1 MLRYFLL
8 IILSISLFFACS
20 DVETLRELDAI
31 ETDAEFAF
39 PLMNSKIVMQDL
51 IENFDDQAAVLV
63 ESDGLMRFSYTG
75 DTTIRDSREIF
86 DEINAALPSLIP
98 IFDTL
103 VGFPISNSSL
113 DVDRILFKSG
123 ELQFTFFNNNS
134 NAIDITVSI
143 PEILKD
149 GEPLSQNFQVGAFG
163 DLPLSTFE
171 LGGAW
176 LIPNRDSL
184 RIQYDAK
191 IQTGEKVTV
200 TNFFML
206 PKDLDYS
213 YAEGA
218 LGSQAFESDQDT
230 LEFDYYDNWIGG
242 NVSFTKPKVTLNIIN
257 AFGFPA
263 VAMAETF
270 DILTIDDQ
278 TLPLTSNLIDD
289 GFAFNYPKLNEVG
302 AIKTTEFVFDES
314 NSNIVE
320 VINAGPNAVV
330 YDLDVVT
337 NPMSNSKGFLT
348 DSSYF
353 AYSIDAEFPLEGR
366 ISNFT
371 IIDSTEVDLSSY
383 DKIESAEFK
392 VIVENGVPLG
402 TTLQAFFIDNKG
414 NVIDPLFDATQV
426 IANPAQIDE
435 TGRVTATGD
444 GTFFIEIDAEK
455 FNRIREAA
463 YLRLESSFSSP
474 NNGKRTIKIFN
485 DQSINVR
492 VGLKIKV

>member
-8 IILSISLFFACS
+8 SISIAVILFSCS
-20 DVETLRELDAI
+20 DVETLRELNAI
-31 ETDAEFAF
+31 DTDAEFAF

-63 ESDGLMRFSYTG
+63 EPDGLLRFSYTG

-86 DEINAALPSLIP
+86 DEINAALPPLIP

-113 DVDRILFKSG
+113 EVDRILFKGG

-134 NAIDITVSI
+134 NAIDVTVFI
-143 PEILKD
+143 PEILRD
-149 GEPLSQNFQVGAFG
+149 GEPLSQSFQVGAFG
-163 DLPLSTFE
+163 DLPLSAFE
-171 LGGAW
+171 LAGAW

-184 RIQYDAK
+184 TIRYDAK
-191 IQTGEKVTV
+191 IQTGQSVTV

-230 LEFDYYDNWIGG
+230 LEFDYYDNWTGG
-242 NVSFTKPKVTLNIIN
+242 NVAFEKPKVTLNIIN

-278 TLPLTSNLIDD
+278 TLPLTSNLIDE
-289 GFAFNYPKLNEVG
+289 GFAFNYPELNEVG
-302 AIKTTEFVFDES
+302 SIKTTQFTFDEN

-320 VINAGPNAVV
+320 VINAGPNAVI

-371 IIDSTEVDLSSY
+371 ILDSTEVDLSSY
-383 DKIESAEFK
+383 DQIESAEFK
-392 VIVENGVPLG
+392 VIVENGIPLE
-402 TTLQAFFIDNKG
+402 TTLQAFFIDDKG
-414 NVIDPLFDATQV
+414 NVIDPLFESTQV
-426 IANPAQIDE
+426 IANPAQVDDN
-435 TGRVTATGD
+435 GSVTETGD
-444 GTFFIEIDAEK
+444 GTFFIELDAEK
-455 FNRIREAA
+455 FNRIRDAA
-463 YLRLESSFSSP
+463 YLRLVSSFSSP
-474 NNGKRTIKIFN
+474 NNGRRTIKIFN
-485 DQSINVR
+485 DQSISVK

>member
-8 IILSISLFFACS
+8 FILSISLFSSCS

-39 PLMNSKIVMQDL
+39 PLMNSKVVMEDL
-51 IENFDDQAAVLV
+51 IENFDDQATVII
-63 ESDGLMRFSYTG
+63 EPNGLLRFIYTG

-86 DEINAALPSLIP
+86 DEINASLPPLIP

-113 DVDRILFKSG
+113 EVDRILFKAG

-143 PEILKD
+143 PEIFKD
-149 GEPLSQNFQVGAFG
+149 GEPLSQSFQVGAFS
-163 DLPLSTFE
+163 DLPLSAFE

-176 LIPNRDSL
+176 LIPNNDSL
-184 RIQYDAK
+184 TIRYDAK
-191 IQTGEKVTV
+191 IESGEKVGV
-200 TNFFML
+200 NNFFML
-206 PKDLDYS
+206 PNNLDYS
-213 YAEGA
+213 YAEGV

-230 LEFDYYDNWIGG
+230 LEFDYYDNWTEG
-242 NVSFTKPKVTLNIIN
+242 NVSFSKPKVTLNIIN

-270 DILTIDDQ
+270 EVLTVDDQ
-278 TLPLTSNLIDD
+278 ILPLQSTLIDE
-289 GFAFNYPKLNEVG
+289 GFAFNYPELDEVG

-337 NPMSNSKGFLT
+337 NPTANSKGFLT

-353 AYSIDAEFPLEGR
+353 GYSIDVEFPLEGR

-371 IIDSTEVDLSSY
+371 ITDSTEVDLSSY

-392 VIVENGVPLG
+392 VIVENGIPLD
-402 TTLQAFFIDNKG
+402 TKLQAFFIDNKG
-414 NVIDPLFDATQV
+414 NVLNTLFDEVQV
-426 IANPAQIDE
+426 ITNAAQTDE
-435 TGRVTATGD
+435 NGRVTTTGD
-444 GTFFIEIDAEK
+444 GTFFIEIDAAK
-455 FNRIREAA
+455 FDRIRDAA
-463 YLRLESSFSSP
+463 FLRLESSFSSP
-474 NNGKRTIKIFN
+474 NEGRKTIKIFN
-485 DQSINVR
+485 DQSVNIR
-492 VGLKIKV
+492 IGLKVKV